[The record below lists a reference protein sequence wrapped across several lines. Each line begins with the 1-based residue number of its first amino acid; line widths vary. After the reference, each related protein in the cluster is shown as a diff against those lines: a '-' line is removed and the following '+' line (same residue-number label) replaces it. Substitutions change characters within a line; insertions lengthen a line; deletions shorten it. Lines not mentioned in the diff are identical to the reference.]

1 MCEQNTLIQFAKEFI
16 EQKGF
21 QIISYKLVNYKKSS
35 TQDITFDSNNDYT
48 KYFLGT
54 VSGSLAVGDS
64 ISKCGVLTIN
74 DFHQNGFIDI
84 SAKTFADSGLTSVP
98 FQLFDQF
105 FTQLQI
111 DNGASVTSSS
121 SLSFIGYEFKLA
133 L

>member
-1 MCEQNTLIQFAKEFI
+1 MCEQNTLIQFAIEFI

-35 TQDITFDSNNDYT
+35 TSDISLDTNSDYT

-54 VSGSLAVGDS
+54 ITGSLAVGDS
-64 ISKCGVLTIN
+64 TAKCGVLTVN
-74 DFHQNGFIDI
+74 DFHENGYIDI
-84 SAKTFADSGLTSVP
+84 SGKTFTDSGLTTLP
-98 FQLFDQF
+98 FQLVDQF

-111 DNGASVTSSS
+111 DNGGSVTSSS

>member
-35 TQDITFDSNNDYT
+35 SQDLSLDTNSDYT

-64 ISKCGVLTIN
+64 TAKCGVLTIN

-84 SAKTFADSGLTSVP
+84 SGKAFSDSGLTTVP

-121 SLSFIGYEFKLA
+121 SLSFVGYEFKLA